1 MHGVFRPFPIVAAII
16 ASASLPA
23 LAQVQNVAPYFA
35 VPTADRT
42 PIHCADGD
50 RFYRVGE
57 LSTAMVVVVDA
68 EGGGWSRIQY
78 PAGLSAFVRA
88 VDISVQGNT
97 GTLTAPSRLRARN
110 IASGYDG
117 SYKSLFD
124 TPLPAGTTLRVQ
136 EEVKDAAGSI
146 AAYRVEAPPGAHG
159 FVPSRQLRRATDAEV
174 AAFRAR
180 ATLPD
185 LPAAPAGT
193 PSTAP
198 TPSPTPAPAPAPT
211 TPTPDATQPAPAPT
225 PGQPS
230 TEITQRTDPTA
241 EPIVPPPA
249 PTPAPRPETRPVGT
263 VERLDATFQRVW
275 SQPVLE
281 SEIDELIVE
290 FDRAIEQT
298 PAERAGQRRQLEGRR
313 EALLIRREFR
323 DRLRRQEE
331 ARALLDS
338 DRVRLTE
345 QLREIERTRYYTIVG
360 QLQPSLVYDGRQL
373 PQMYRIVSVGATA
386 PRTLGYLRAS
396 TQFDLD
402 SMLGQVVGVIG
413 EAQID
418 RSLQLNI
425 ITPVTVDTL
434 RAAPSDSSR

>member
-16 ASASLPA
+16 APATLPA

-35 VPTADRT
+35 VPTADRA

-124 TPLPAGTTLRVQ
+124 TPLPTGTTLRVQ
-136 EEVKDAAGSI
+136 EEVRDAAGSI
-146 AAYRVEAPPGAHG
+146 AAYRVDTPPGAHG

-174 AAFRAR
+174 AAYRAR
-180 ATLPD
+180 AALPD

-193 PSTAP
+193 PRAT
-198 TPSPTPAPAPAPT
+198 PTPAP
-211 TPTPDATQPAPAPT
+211 TPTPDATQPTPAPT
-225 PGQPS
+225 PAQPT
-230 TEITQRTDPTA
+230 TEITQRTEPGA
-241 EPIVPPPA
+241 EPIVPTPT
-249 PTPAPRPETRPVGT
+249 PTPAPAPRPETRPETRPVGT
-263 VERLDATFQRVW
+263 VERLDATFQTVW
-275 SQPVLE
+275 AQPVLQ

-313 EALLIRREFR
+313 EALHIRREFR
-323 DRLRRQEE
+323 DRMRRQEE

-396 TQFDLD
+396 SQFDLD

-413 EAQID
+413 DAQVD

-425 ITPVTVDTL
+425 ITPVTVDAL
-434 RAAPSDSSR
+434 RATPSDTPR